1 MPKLAKQLTEEQ
13 IEAHRGNPIPKA
25 DGNGLYIVSDAHK
38 KNLRWM
44 WRFTDPDTGLR
55 SALGFGPYPKV
66 SALDARHKAL
76 TNQKMLT
83 NGQNPAEVKRNL
95 KTKPTK
101 RDRFKVMAEEWFNE
115 MAVGWDISTAK
126 RARLILEKY
135 LYPKLGNKKIST
147 LSTPDVKPVLREIE
161 RRTKSL
167 APRAKQYIQ
176 KIISHAIQEGMREEG
191 RFLAL
196 DGLAVKRKGGH
207 YPAITKAENII
218 QLLEAIHKID
228 SQASRSALLIL
239 LYTASRP
246 SMVSDMRWE
255 EISFN
260 TNEWHLSA
268 DRMKTDFEHIVPLSK
283 QVVAILKPLKLMAGT
298 SQFVFPSSISAKKA
312 INRDSLSKV
321 LRENGMKGLAVPH
334 GFRATMRTI
343 ARERLNVDADV
354 LEAQLAHAK
363 KGEIAAS
370 YDRTQFIQQR
380 HKVMQ
385 DWADYLDDIY
395 RNKASEVSIKTAA

>member
-1 MPKLAKQLTEEQ
+1 MPKLVKQLTEEQ
-13 IEAHRGNPIPKA
+13 IEAHRGNTIPRA
-25 DGNGLYIVSDAHK
+25 DGNGLYWVSDK
-38 KNLRWM
+38 NKNLRLIF
-44 WRFTDPDTGLR
+44 RFTDKATGIR
-55 SALGFGPYPKV
+55 HTIGLGSYPKV

-76 TNQKMLT
+76 TYQKMIE
-83 NGQNPAEVKRNL
+83 NGKNPAEEKRNA
-95 KTKPTK
+95 KARPSK

-135 LYPKLGNKKIST
+135 LYPKLGNKKISN

-246 SMVSDMRWE
+246 SMVSDMKWE

-298 SQFVFPSSISAKKA
+298 SQFVFPSSLNDKKP

-321 LRENGMKGLAVPH
+321 LRENGMKGVAVPH
-334 GFRATMRTI
+334 GFRATMRTV